1 MELKDIIQ
9 KAKENDCIVVSEK
22 NKYYYIVCD
31 FMDINNI
38 TFTDV
43 HICLHQID
51 DTIYFGKFW
60 IDKNDIKTISFTG
73 HQSYD
78 IIS

>member
-1 MELKDIIQ
+1 MEIKDII
-9 KAKENDCIVVSEK
+9 KEAKKENCIVVSQK

-43 HICLHQID
+43 HINLHQID
-51 DTIYFGKFW
+51 DIIYFGDFW
-60 IDKNDIKTISFTG
+60 INKNDIENIGFTG
-73 HQSYD
+73 HKSYN
-78 IIS
+78 II